1 MMPLDNP
8 YQITTAATV
17 VTTTFPPSTT
27 TPPSSTTTTTSSS
40 STTTTTT
47 TSSASTTTTATTS
60 STTTTTT
67 KCFVLA
73 LKSDLLILSIDETV
87 EPCEDFYHF
96 PCGTWLKNARIPE
109 DTGVQ
114 NIFNLLDTQLYFN
127 IIDLLS
133 STPGNG
139 AVEPKA
145 VINAR
150 NLYKSCINETNIE
163 IDDVELVLS
172 IINTELGGWPILQGV
187 SWNVSTFNLSN
198 FLLKLRK
205 YDNEIA
211 FSVAIATDKKN
222 ASVYDIGVRN
232 NTCLTFF

>member
-67 KCFVLA
+67 K
-73 LKSDLLILSIDETV
+73 
-87 EPCEDFYHF
+87 Y
-96 PCGTWLKNARIPE
+96 
-109 DTGVQ
+109 
-114 NIFNLLDTQLYFN
+114 
-127 IIDLLS
+127 LLS